1 MGRDSRRDSNRPAGP
16 SGAGAEFGLDRTIGR
31 RGFVRTAS
39 GLFVAAAFGTGCGE
53 VGDAGTGTVRVRING
68 LANGLA
74 SAGSVTI
81 TGSGLTQPL
90 VVQLPALTQAEVAV
104 PVGSYQIVYQPP
116 GGYTIA
122 AGGSNQAAATIVE
135 GELTEVQFT
144 VVAAS
149 GVLRLTITGTPAG
162 SVNSGSAQVSRV
174 DVPGQAPLAVIIP
187 LAGVVDVSVVPAEY
201 SVDYAPPS
209 GAQLIVGQVDPR
221 SAVVTAN
228 QTTSVG
234 YTIESSAAPPPPP
247 AGVLFHSDFSTA
259 TGTSSAALRDTS
271 KANPW
276 DLAGGQGLDVIAST
290 GLDFPCANVLRVTAT
305 AASSGFATLR
315 NSGMPLPANGQSRWY
330 RFYARYTFPDGL
342 EDQQTHPVQDGGAG
356 SQINW
361 EWAVL
366 HNLGGNG
373 RFTPSLQLHSNNPFA
388 DYRWNPTPLNKGQ
401 TYRYEWQILRVSDTT
416 FQMHVRI
423 YDSAGTLVLSD
434 ADYRNEGNTRT
445 LAAVP
450 TPTMLFNNVNNLDG
464 LNAGCNGISGT
475 NPPFPFVYG
484 YQSAFA
490 VSGTDWIGPYAGGI

>member
-1 MGRDSRRDSNRPAGP
+1 MGRDSRRDSNRPDRVL
-16 SGAGAEFGLDRTIGR
+16 GAGAQLGPDRTIGR

-39 GLFVAAAFGTGCGE
+39 GLLVAAAFGTGCGE
-53 VGDAGTGTVRVRING
+53 IGDVGTGTVRVRING
-68 LANGLA
+68 LAAGLA

-81 TGSGLTQPL
+81 TGSGMSQPL
-90 VVQLPALTQAEVAV
+90 VVQLPALAQAEVAV
-104 PVGSYQIVYQPP
+104 PVGSYQVVYQPP

-122 AGGSNQAAATIVE
+122 AGGTNQAAATIVE

-144 VVAAS
+144 VVPAS
-149 GVLRLTITGTPAG
+149 GVLRLTIIGTPAG
-162 SVNSGSAQVSRV
+162 SVNGGSAQVSRV
-174 DVPGQAPLAVIIP
+174 DTPGQVPLAVVIP
-187 LAGVVDVSVVPAEY
+187 LGGVVDVSVIPAQY
-201 SVDYAPPS
+201 SIDYAPPS
-209 GAQLIVGQVDPR
+209 GAQLVVGQVDPR

-234 YTIESSAAPPPPP
+234 YTIESSAAPPPP
-247 AGVLFHSDFSTA
+247 AGVLFNSDFSTA
-259 TGTSSAALRDTS
+259 FGNSSAALRDTG

-276 DLAGGQGLDVIAST
+276 DLVGGQGLEVIAAT
-290 GLDFPCANVLRVTAT
+290 GLDFPCANVLRVTAV

-315 NSGMPLPANGQSRWY
+315 NANMPLPANGQSRWY

-388 DYRWNPTPLNKGQ
+388 DYRWNPTPLNKNQ
-401 TYRYEWQILRVSDTT
+401 TYRFEWQILRVSDTT
-416 FQMHVRI
+416 FQLHVRV

-434 ADYRNEGNTRT
+434 ANYRNEGGTRT

-450 TPTMLFNNVNNLDG
+450 TPTLLFNNVNNLDG
-464 LNAGCNGISGT
+464 LNAGCNGISGSA
-475 NPPFPFVYG
+475 PPFPFVYG